1 MSWPTMMDYQEAIQN
16 PRFCFAD
23 RELQQGTPV
32 ANTLGLPRPISGTFA
47 SVYQL
52 ACNGKQYAVR
62 CFARYHPDQAQ
73 RYVAISE
80 HLRRVQL
87 PSMVTFNM
95 LNQGIR
101 VRGDWY
107 PILKME
113 WIDGLPLNTYVERH
127 LYDSDRLRDLA
138 ERFKDLTLQLEQASI
153 AHGDLQHGNLLVV
166 NHNFRLID
174 YDGMYV
180 PALSGMSSHEIGHRN
195 YQHPSRDEKNFGL
208 YIDHFSAWVI
218 YLSLRALSLQ
228 PALWRDLDAGDDCLL
243 FRGADFANIG
253 AAPVMQTLSQL
264 RDPEVAELV
273 DQFRRSVDT
282 DLRHIPALNG
292 AVSPGTSV
300 IGTARRVLTRWWDD
314 YVERPS
320 PEEAPDATDESSA
333 YGSAAWVLDYIDPTP
348 PPEPAEETS
357 VAVVE
362 RSVISLCVVAIY
374 LTLVGVWLGLF
385 APIFAAGAVLIG
397 TTAAAGFVIAQYTLF
412 AEVREKRRLFLHTL
426 TLRWEITV
434 LDRRIQ
440 KFATD
445 RQQLVQTETTTLA
458 LLEDVIDKAIEQEL
472 ARYPLDRQS
481 VPDLGVRLELR
492 LRLAGVRTAGDVVED
507 RIRAVN
513 GMDQRRADRLLDWRA
528 ALEQQVR
535 DRLAP
540 TLDSWHTARKT
551 AIRQDFGRKR
561 FDLDVEEAAHE
572 QLAIQKRADLQAT
585 RQALERFEDVTF
597 VAYLKWVF

>member
-1 MSWPTMMDYQEAIQN
+1 MSWPTPMDYQEAIQN

-23 RELQQGTPV
+23 RELQRGTPV
-32 ANTLGLPRPISGTFA
+32 TNTWGLPRPISGAFA

-62 CFARYHPDQAQ
+62 CFVKYHPDQAQ
-73 RYVAISE
+73 RYAAISE
-80 HLRRVQL
+80 QLRRVRL
-87 PSMVTFNM
+87 PYMVTFNM

-127 LYDSDRLRDLA
+127 LYDSDLLRNLA

-166 NHNFRLID
+166 NHDFRLID

-180 PALSGMSSHEIGHRN
+180 PALDGMKSHEVGHRN
-195 YQHPSRDEKNFGL
+195 YQHPLRNEHNFGP
-208 YIDHFSAWVI
+208 YMDHFSAWVI

-228 PALWRDLDAGDDCLL
+228 PALWRDLNAGDDCLL
-243 FRGADFANIG
+243 FREADFRNMG
-253 AAPVMQTLSQL
+253 AAPVMRALDQV
-264 RDPEVAELV
+264 RDPEVTGLVAE
-273 DQFRRSVDT
+273 FRRAVDT
-282 DLRHIPALNG
+282 DLRRIPALNG
-292 AVSPGTSV
+292 TVSPGPSV
-300 IGTARRVLTRWWDD
+300 IGTARRVFTRWWDD

-320 PEEAPDATDESSA
+320 PEETPDAAGEDSV
-333 YGSAAWVLDYIDPTP
+333 YGSAAWVLDYIDPNP
-348 PPEPAEETS
+348 PPEPAEAAS

-362 RSVISLCVVAIY
+362 RSVISLCVVAVY
-374 LTLVGVWLGLF
+374 LALVGAWIGLF
-385 APIFAAGAVLIG
+385 APVIAAGAVVIG
-397 TTAAAGFVIAQYTLF
+397 TIVAAGFLIGQYALF
-412 AEVREKRRLFLHTL
+412 TEVREKRRLFLHTL
-426 TLRWEITV
+426 TLQWEITV

-440 KFATD
+440 KFAAD
-445 RQQLVQTETTTLA
+445 RQRLTQTEATTLT
-458 LLEDVIDKAIEQEL
+458 LLDEVIDKAIEQEL
-472 ARYPLDRQS
+472 ARYPLDRQT

-492 LRLAGVRTAGDVVED
+492 LRLAGIRTAGDVVED

-528 ALEQQVR
+528 GLEQEVR

-540 TLDSWHTARKT
+540 TLDSWHIGRKT

-572 QLAIQKRADLQAT
+572 QLAIQKRTDLQDT
-585 RQALERFEDVTF
+585 RQALERFEDVTLI
-597 VAYLKWVF
+597 AYLKWVF